1 MGYIS
6 RKLLPAC
13 ENVCL
18 CCPALKPSSRRPVK
32 RYKKLLSE
40 IFLKN
45 LQDGVPNERKII
57 KLCEYA
63 AKNPSRIP
71 KISSFIE
78 QKCYKELQSEH
89 FNYIKVTMEVYCKL
103 LSLCKGQMAYF
114 ARNLLSVVTALLD
127 AKKLDHLRILGCQT
141 LTRFIYNQA
150 DGTYA
155 CCIESIVPKVT
166 RLAREDGEEHNN
178 QLVAASLQCLS
189 SMVWFMSE
197 YSYIFS
203 DFDEIIYAI
212 LDNHGVDKQPKD
224 ADEGLD
230 KHHNW
235 VDEVIR
241 CEARAGPILHDDGSL
256 NNMIIQPLPE
266 MKNSDVLTREEYEN
280 PKVWSQICIQKLA
293 ELAKESTTMRRIL
306 DPMFTYFDLHK
317 HWAPKH
323 GLALNVLLN
332 MACLS
337 KISGNEQFIL
347 IALVRHLDNKDIMH
361 DPQLKS
367 NIVQIATSLVKQ
379 LRLRSVIAEIG
390 IVSNLCR
397 HLRRSLQVTVEM
409 VRPEESSWNFL
420 LQDSIE
426 DCLLEIVKGIGDVSP
441 LYDMMTI
448 TLEKLASIAIVAR
461 ATIGSLLILARII
474 SLTSSR
480 SHSELIF
487 PEALLVQ
494 LFKAMLHP
502 DVEARVGAHM
512 IFSVL
517 IAGTLIHPRYEPEC
531 LYESKKLHFRTTPAF
546 ASTTALLEK
555 LQREYGNGIKQG
567 NDMQNESSI
576 KDINKGEWKHGWI
589 QKSSPCFHKLSCS
602 IIDRTA
608 ISNYSHAAESCSF
621 ILNED
626 QIGQLLCAFW
636 GQAHQPDNFP
646 SNYEAIALSFHL
658 TVLSF
663 HRKNT
668 SHSTT
673 AQLFQFLL
681 SLINSSLD
689 PNGTLPPSSRRS
701 LFTLSAALLAFTA
714 KLCEIPELI
723 DSLKH
728 LIAYH
733 VDPYLKVGDDFL
745 LYAKPQANLKEY
757 GSEADQGTS
766 LSSLAE
772 LRKKMIECGPHFI
785 DVIVQHLSVLTNM
798 DKNDIAKLI
807 SATFTP
813 EDGDWTLWMSIPFVG
828 WDFNRALTI
837 SSEESFPF
845 AKENLSSSM
854 DGDLAVECLSTDLPR
869 LHPSKPEQPS
879 IPQFMSVGQLLESA
893 LHVAGQVSG
902 SSVSTS
908 PLPYG
913 TMASQCEAFG
923 MGMRKKL
930 STWLVSGHDEVLQN
944 PLQAIHGSDK
954 LANGKVQITDSQ
966 QVLVGQSWRVLRL
979 PPASPFDNFMR
990 AAGC

>member
-18 CCPALKPSSRRPVK
+18 CCPALNPSSRRPVK

-40 IFLKN
+40 IFIKN
-45 LQDGVPNERKII
+45 LDGIPNERKII

-71 KISSFIE
+71 KISNFIE
-78 QKCYKELQSEH
+78 QKFYKELQSEH
-89 FNYIKVTMEVYCKL
+89 FTYIKVIMEVYCKL
-103 LSLCKGQMAYF
+103 LCLCKEQMAYF
-114 ARNLLSVVTALLD
+114 ARNLLSLVTALLD
-127 AKKLDHLRILGCQT
+127 ANQLDQLRVLGCQT
-141 LTRFIYNQA
+141 LTRFVYNQA

-155 CCIESIVPKVT
+155 CFIESIVSKVS
-166 RLAREDGEEHNN
+166 RLAREDVEEHNN

-224 ADEGLD
+224 ADEGWE

-241 CEARAGPILHDDGSL
+241 CEARAGPIMHNDVGP
-256 NNMIIQPLPE
+256 NNMIICSLPQKKDSN
-266 MKNSDVLTREEYEN
+266 MLTREECEN
-280 PKVWSQICIQKLA
+280 PKVWSQLCIQKLA
-293 ELAKESTTMRRIL
+293 ELAKESSTMRMIL
-306 DPMFTYFDLHK
+306 DPMFTYFDMHK

-347 IALVRHLDNKDIMH
+347 IALVRHLDNKDIIH

-379 LRLRSVIAEIG
+379 LRLRSVVAEIG
-390 IVSNLCR
+390 VASNLCR
-397 HLRRSLQVTVEM
+397 HLRKSLQVTVEI
-409 VRPEESSWNFL
+409 VRPEEASWNFL

-426 DCLLEIVKGIGDVSP
+426 DCLLEIVKGIGDASP
-441 LYDMMTI
+441 LYDMMTT
-448 TLEKLASIAIVAR
+448 TLEKLASTAVVAR

-474 SLTSSR
+474 SLTSAR

-487 PEALLVQ
+487 PDALLLQ
-494 LFKAMLHP
+494 LLKAMLHP

-512 IFSVL
+512 IFSIL
-517 IAGTLIHPRYEPEC
+517 LAGTSIHPRYESEF

-567 NDMQNESSI
+567 NDMQNENSM
-576 KDINKGEWKHGWI
+576 KDINKVEWKHGRI

-608 ISNYSHAAESCSF
+608 ISNYSHEAESSFF

-626 QIGQLLCAFW
+626 QIGQLLSAFW
-636 GQAHQPDNFP
+636 MQANQPDNLP

-663 HRKNT
+663 HLKNT
-668 SHSTT
+668 NHSIT
-673 AQLFQFLL
+673 AQFFQFLL
-681 SLINSSLD
+681 SLINASLD
-689 PNGTLPPSSRRS
+689 PNGALPSSSRRS
-701 LFTLSAALLAFTA
+701 LFTLSTAILAFTG
-714 KLCEIPELI
+714 KLYEIPELV
-723 DSLKH
+723 DSLKN

-733 VDPYLKVGDDFL
+733 VDPYLSVGDDFL
-745 LYAKPQANLKEY
+745 LYVRPQSNLKEY
-757 GSEADQGTS
+757 GSEADQGS
-766 LSSLAE
+766 ISSLDE
-772 LRKKMIECGPHFI
+772 LRKRMIECGPHFI
-785 DVIVQHLSVLTNM
+785 DVIVQHLTIITNM
-798 DKNDIAKLI
+798 DKIDLAKLL

-813 EDGDWTLWMSIPFVG
+813 EDGAWTLLRSIPFVG
-828 WDFNRALTI
+828 WDVSRSLTI
-837 SSEESFPF
+837 SEESFPF
-845 AKENLSSSM
+845 AEENLSSLI
-854 DGDLAVECLSTDLPR
+854 DDDVAVECLSTGLPK
-869 LHPSKPEQPS
+869 LQPSKPEPPLM
-879 IPQFMSVGQLLESA
+879 PQFMSVGQLLESA

-923 MGMRKKL
+923 IGMRKKL

-944 PLQAIHGSDK
+944 PLHALHASNK
-954 LANGKVQITDSQ
+954 LANGKVHIYDSQ
-966 QVLVGQSWRVLRL
+966 QVLVGQPWRALRL
-979 PPASPFDNFMR
+979 PPASPFDNFMK